1 MPDIRSAM
9 EALTLTNHFTI
20 NPPGNERTY
29 FSLLGYLVADERLK
43 SDQYLIFSIMSLL
56 SHVMRIKEVTTKD
69 KTC

>member
-20 NPPGNERTY
+20 NPPGNERSY
-29 FSLLGYLVADERLK
+29 FFYCYLIADERLK
-43 SDQYLIFSIMSLL
+43 SDQYLIFPVMSLL
-56 SHVMRIKEVTTKD
+56 SQVMRVKEVTTKD